1 MNEQVQQALRALVTE
16 HGAAI
21 ATDAGRCESLLRE
34 RCPANKRETALLLGV
49 LHSGVMGE
57 LLLAAAGTAAV
68 GRVGMLARRIEDE
81 MGVKADAARW
91 AVESWAL
98 ALGWPLELAKPAA
111 PAVPAAPVYAPVPP
125 SAPRPTSLPAPPPV
139 TPAPVHV
146 PPQVAPAPI
155 HVPPPD
161 APAPV
166 PEVAAEPVHEPVAV
180 LATPPASAPRPGN
193 GGWITAAVLFVAVVL
208 YLLWRFLPR

>member
-1 MNEQVQQALRALVTE
+1 VRRGVGIVNEQVQQALRALVTE

-57 LLLAAAGTAAV
+57 LLLPAAGTAAV

-98 ALGWPLELAKPAA
+98 ALGWPLEVAKPVAA
-111 PAVPAAPVYAPVPP
+111 AVPVTAARVPGPV
-125 SAPRPTSLPAPPPV
+125 SAPRPTPAPAPPPV
-139 TPAPVHV
+139 VPVPVHV
-146 PPQVAPAPI
+146 PPPAAPAP
-155 HVPPPD
+155 V
-161 APAPV
+161 PV

-180 LATPPASAPRPGN
+180 LATPPASTPRLGN
-193 GGWITAAVLFVAVVL
+193 GAWITAAVLVLAVVL
-208 YLLWRFLPR
+208 YMLWRFLQR